1 MAEKSFIGRGW
12 KFPPTFDNYGKGV
25 RMCSDEDDIKESIE
39 IILGTT
45 PGERVM
51 QPDFGCHLKKLVFE
65 VSGAKLNNEI
75 KDMILYALLTFEPR
89 IKDISIEI
97 LDDNS
102 NNGTIFAQINY
113 RIITTN
119 TRHNIVYPFYFLEGT
134 NIQD

>member
-1 MAEKSFIGRGW
+1 
-12 KFPPTFDNYGKGV
+12 
-25 RMCSDEDDIKESIE
+25 
-39 IILGTT
+39 
-45 PGERVM
+45 VM